1 MINFIKTLFQLY
13 KIITFTKTGDLIIAF
28 NGSKIKFTKEGDLI
42 INAKRHTIH
51 HRDLF
56 FDGCD
61 NEFIDKA
68 IKANNESKKQLETFV
83 MSNNRAS
90 EFTCNLPSKQKSNK
104 NS

>member
-1 MINFIKTLFQLY
+1 MFNFIKTLFQLY
-13 KIITFTKTGDLIIAF
+13 KIITFTKKGDLIIAF
-28 NGSKIKFTKEGDLI
+28 NGSKIKFTKQGDLI
-42 INAKRHTIH
+42 INAARHTIH

-61 NEFIDKA
+61 NDFIDKA
-68 IKANNESKKQLETFV
+68 ISKNNEGKKQLENYI

-90 EFTCNLPSKQKSNK
+90 EFTCDLPNKQTTNK

>member
-1 MINFIKTLFQLY
+1 MINIIKTFFQLY

-28 NGSKIKFTKEGDLI
+28 NGSKIKFTKQGDLI

-61 NEFIDKA
+61 NEFKIG
-68 IKANNESKKQLETFV
+68 
-83 MSNNRAS
+83 RAHV
-90 EFTCNLPSKQKSNK
+90 
-104 NS
+104 